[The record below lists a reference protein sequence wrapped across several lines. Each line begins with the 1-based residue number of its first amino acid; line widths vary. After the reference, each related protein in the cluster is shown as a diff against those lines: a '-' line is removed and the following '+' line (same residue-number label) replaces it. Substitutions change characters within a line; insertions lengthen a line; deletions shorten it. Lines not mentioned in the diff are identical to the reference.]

1 MKKIDF
7 VALGLTAVAVIAGNA
22 AWEMLVKPMVKKKS
36 SVAAAPVVEAEEA

>member
-22 AWEMLVKPMVKKKS
+22 AWEIVVKPMVSKKKS
-36 SVAAAPVVEAEEA
+36 IAPVSVDEA